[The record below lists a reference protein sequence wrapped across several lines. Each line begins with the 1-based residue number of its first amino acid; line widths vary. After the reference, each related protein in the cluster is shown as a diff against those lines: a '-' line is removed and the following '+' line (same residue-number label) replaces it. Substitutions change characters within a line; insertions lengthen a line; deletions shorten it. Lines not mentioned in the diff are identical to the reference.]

1 MQGTY
6 QVGGHRVYQLLHYL
20 IHTKNFPILKTM
32 IQFFAEDVEYTIPNP
47 TKAKRWL
54 KFVIENEGF
63 TLNQLNYIFC
73 SDEYL
78 LNMNREH
85 LQHDYYTDI
94 ITFDTSDEEK
104 QVEGE
109 IYISTDRVKE
119 NAETAEVKF
128 DEELR
133 RVIVHGVLHLVG
145 YSDEDEVLKVK
156 IRDKEDFYLKNYKY
170 Q

>member
-1 MQGTY
+1 
-6 QVGGHRVYQLLHYL
+6 
-20 IHTKNFPILKTM
+20 M
-32 IQFFAEDVEYTIPNP
+32 IQFFAEDVEYDLPNP
-47 TKAKRWL
+47 TKTKRWL
-54 KFVIENEGF
+54 KFVIESEGF

-85 LQHDYYTDI
+85 LQHDFYTDI

-119 NAETAEVKF
+119 NAANLEIEF

-145 YSDEDEVLKVK
+145 YTDENEASKAK
-156 IRDKEDFYLKNYKY
+156 MSQKEDFYLKNYKY

>member
-1 MQGTY
+1 
-6 QVGGHRVYQLLHYL
+6 
-20 IHTKNFPILKTM
+20 M
-32 IQFFAEDVEYTIPNP
+32 IQFFAEDVEYDLPNP

-54 KFVIENEGF
+54 KFVIESEGF
-63 TLNQLNYIFC
+63 SLNQLNYIFC

-119 NAETAEVKF
+119 NAQSLDVEF

-145 YSDEDEVLKVK
+145 YSDDNESSKSK
-156 IRDKEDFYLKNYKY
+156 MSQKEDFYLKNYKY

>member
-1 MQGTY
+1 
-6 QVGGHRVYQLLHYL
+6 
-20 IHTKNFPILKTM
+20 M
-32 IQFFAEDVEYTIPNP
+32 IQFFAEDVEYDLPNP

-54 KFVIENEGF
+54 KFVIESEGF

-85 LQHDYYTDI
+85 LQHDFYTDI
-94 ITFDTSDEEK
+94 ITFDTSDEDK

-119 NAETAEVKF
+119 NADNLSIEF

-145 YSDEDEVLKVK
+145 YTDENEASKAK
-156 IRDKEDFYLKNYKY
+156 MSQKEDFYLKNYKY

>member
-1 MQGTY
+1 
-6 QVGGHRVYQLLHYL
+6 
-20 IHTKNFPILKTM
+20 M
-32 IQFFAEDVEYTIPNP
+32 IQFFAEDVEYDLPNP

-54 KFVIENEGF
+54 KFVIESEGF
-63 TLNQLNYIFC
+63 SLNQLNYIFC

-94 ITFDTSDEEK
+94 ITFDTSDDEK
-104 QVEGE
+104 EVEGE
-109 IYISTDRVKE
+109 IYISTDRVVE
-119 NAETAEVKF
+119 NAEAAKVKF

-145 YSDEDEVLKVK
+145 YGDGDEPSTTKM
-156 IRDKEDFYLKNYKY
+156 RNKEDFYLKNYKY

>member
-1 MQGTY
+1 
-6 QVGGHRVYQLLHYL
+6 
-20 IHTKNFPILKTM
+20 M
-32 IQFFAEDVEYTIPNP
+32 IQFFAEDVDYDLPNP
-47 TKAKRWL
+47 TKVKRWL
-54 KFVIENEGF
+54 KFVIESESF

-104 QVEGE
+104 QIEGE

-119 NAETAEVKF
+119 NAESMEITF

-145 YSDEDEVLKVK
+145 YTDENDLAKSK
-156 IRDKEDFYLKNYKY
+156 MRTKEDFYLKNYKY

>member
-1 MQGTY
+1 
-6 QVGGHRVYQLLHYL
+6 
-20 IHTKNFPILKTM
+20 M
-32 IQFFAEDVEYTIPNP
+32 IQFFAEDVEYDLPNP

-54 KFVIENEGF
+54 KFVIETEGF

-94 ITFDTSDEEK
+94 ITFDTSDNEK

-119 NAETAEVKF
+119 NAENLSIEF

-145 YSDEDEVLKVK
+145 YIDDTEASKGK
-156 IRDKEDFYLKNYKY
+156 MRQKEDFYLKNYKY

>member
-1 MQGTY
+1 
-6 QVGGHRVYQLLHYL
+6 
-20 IHTKNFPILKTM
+20 M
-32 IQFFAEDVEYTIPNP
+32 IQFFAEDVEYDLPNP

-54 KFVIENEGF
+54 KFVIETEGF
-63 TLNQLNYIFC
+63 SLNQLNYIFC

-85 LQHDYYTDI
+85 LQHDFYTDI

-119 NAETAEVKF
+119 NAENLNVEF

-145 YSDEDEVLKVK
+145 YNDDTESSKSK
-156 IRDKEDFYLKNYKY
+156 MSQKEDFYLKNYKY

>member
-1 MQGTY
+1 
-6 QVGGHRVYQLLHYL
+6 
-20 IHTKNFPILKTM
+20 M
-32 IQFFAEDVEYTIPNP
+32 IQFFAEDVEYDLPNP
-47 TKAKRWL
+47 TKVKRWL
-54 KFVIENEGF
+54 KFVIESEGF
-63 TLNQLNYIFC
+63 SLNQLNYIFC

-94 ITFDTSDEEK
+94 ITFDTSDDEL

-119 NAETAEVKF
+119 NADGLDVTF
-128 DEELR
+128 DDELR

-145 YSDEDEVLKVK
+145 YTDENELLKSK
-156 IRDKEDFYLKNYKY
+156 MRMKEDFYLKNYKY

>member
-1 MQGTY
+1 MAT
-6 QVGGHRVYQLLHYL
+6 
-20 IHTKNFPILKTM
+20 LKSL
-32 IQFFAEDVEYTIPNP
+32 IQFFAEDVDHELPNP
-47 TKAKRWL
+47 TKARRWL
-54 KFVIENEGF
+54 KFVIDQEEHE
-63 TLNQLNYIFC
+63 LNSLNYIFC

-85 LQHDYYTDI
+85 LNHDYYTDI

-109 IYISTDRVKE
+109 IYISIDRVNE
-119 NAETAEVKF
+119 NAATANVKE

-133 RVIVHGVLHLVG
+133 RVMVHGVLHLLG
-145 YSDEDEVLKVK
+145 YDDDTDSNKEK
-156 IRDKEDFYLKNYKY
+156 IRDKEDYYLKNYKY

>member
-1 MQGTY
+1 
-6 QVGGHRVYQLLHYL
+6 
-20 IHTKNFPILKTM
+20 M
-32 IQFFAEDVEYTIPNP
+32 IQFFAEDVDYDLPNP
-47 TKAKRWL
+47 TKVKRWL
-54 KFVIENEGF
+54 KFVIESESF
-63 TLNQLNYIFC
+63 TLNQMNYIFC

-94 ITFDTSDEEK
+94 ITFDTSDDEK

-119 NAETAEVKF
+119 NAQTMEITF

-145 YSDEDEVLKVK
+145 YNDENDLAKSK
-156 IRDKEDFYLKNYKY
+156 MRGKEDFYLKNYKY

>member
-1 MQGTY
+1 
-6 QVGGHRVYQLLHYL
+6 
-20 IHTKNFPILKTM
+20 M
-32 IQFFAEDVEYTIPNP
+32 IQFFAEDVDYDLPNP
-47 TKAKRWL
+47 TKVKRWL
-54 KFVIENEGF
+54 KFVIESEGF

-104 QVEGE
+104 QIEGE

-119 NAETAEVKF
+119 NAESMEITF

-145 YSDEDEVLKVK
+145 YTDENDLAKSK
-156 IRDKEDFYLKNYKY
+156 MRTKEDFYLKNYKY

>member
-1 MQGTY
+1 
-6 QVGGHRVYQLLHYL
+6 
-20 IHTKNFPILKTM
+20 M